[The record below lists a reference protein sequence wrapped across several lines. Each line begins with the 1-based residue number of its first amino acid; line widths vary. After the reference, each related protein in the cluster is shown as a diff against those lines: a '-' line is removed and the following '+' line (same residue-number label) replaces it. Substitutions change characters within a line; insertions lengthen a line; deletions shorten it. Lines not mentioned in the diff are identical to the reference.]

1 MVLGDAALL
10 ADDSVRQLLHL
21 SPRPPPARL
30 FFGTGFARPSPT
42 SKCSNRIEITR
53 VVRKK
58 TARWPRVPLLALFTQ
73 FNLPLSMRR
82 RRRDRPTHE
91 RHDQRHRRDSSARS
105 PWGAGH
111 SSEIRYSETIAPLH
125 LISYRAGRSFHRTR
139 LPSPAPQKFQA

>member
-1 MVLGDAALL
+1 MTLGDAALL
-10 ADDSVRQLLHL
+10 AAASVRQLLHL
-21 SPRPPPARL
+21 SPSPPPARL

-82 RRRDRPTHE
+82 RRRARPTHE
-91 RHDQRHRRDSSARS
+91 RHDQRHRWDTLRRS
-105 PWGAGH
+105 PCGAGH
-111 SSEIRYSETIAPLH
+111 CSAIRYSETMAPLH
-125 LISYRAGRSFHRTR
+125 LISYLAGRSFHPSR
-139 LPSPAPQKFQA
+139 L

>member
-1 MVLGDAALL
+1 MTLGDAALL
-10 ADDSVRQLLHL
+10 AAASVRQLLHL
-21 SPRPPPARL
+21 SPSPPPALL

-58 TARWPRVPLLALFTQ
+58 TARWPRVPLLALVAQ

-91 RHDQRHRRDSSARS
+91 RHDQRHRWGPSARS
-105 PWGAGH
+105 PCGAGH
-111 SSEIRYSETIAPLH
+111 SWQIRYSETIPPLH
-125 LISYRAGRSFHRTR
+125 LISYCAGRS
-139 LPSPAPQKFQA
+139 

>member
-1 MVLGDAALL
+1 MILGEAALL
-10 ADDSVRQLLHL
+10 ADDSARQRLLW

-58 TARWPRVPLLALFTQ
+58 RALWPRVPLLALFTP

-82 RRRDRPTHE
+82 RRRDRPTHP
-91 RHDQRHRRDSSARS
+91 RHDQRHR
-105 PWGAGH
+105 G
-111 SSEIRYSETIAPLH
+111 
-125 LISYRAGRSFHRTR
+125 
-139 LPSPAPQKFQA
+139 